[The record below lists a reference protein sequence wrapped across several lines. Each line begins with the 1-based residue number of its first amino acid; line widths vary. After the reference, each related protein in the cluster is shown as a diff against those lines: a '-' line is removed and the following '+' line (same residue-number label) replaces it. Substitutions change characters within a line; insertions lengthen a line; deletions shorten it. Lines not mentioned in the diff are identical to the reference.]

1 MTTSSRGAL
10 LLIWRSGGAFLSLSQ
25 PPYPLFIEYAMS
37 VPVTPLE
44 KETQKL
50 IDVIKSNPGEAW
62 DRRVKALQ
70 SLAALFEE

>member
-1 MTTSSRGAL
+1 
-10 LLIWRSGGAFLSLSQ
+10 
-25 PPYPLFIEYAMS
+25 MS